1 MSTKEEGMA
10 ATATREEIEGR
21 VFKALEEFGAEPDQ
35 IGPDAEF
42 EAMDVDSLDLV
53 ELAQIVEDEY
63 GVQLKGEDMEG
74 VTTVRQ
80 AVDLVMSKLG

>member
-1 MSTKEEGMA
+1 MA

-21 VFKALEEFGAEPDQ
+21 VFEALEEFGAESDA
-35 IGPDAEF
+35 ITPDAEF
-42 EAMDVDSLDLV
+42 ETLDVDSLDLV
-53 ELAQIVEDEY
+53 ELAQIVEDDY

-74 VTTVRQ
+74 VTNVRQ

>member
-1 MSTKEEGMA
+1 MA
-10 ATATREEIEGR
+10 ATATREEIEQR
-21 VFKALEEFGAEPDQ
+21 VFKALEEFGAEPEQ
-35 IGPDAEF
+35 INADAEF

>member
-1 MSTKEEGMA
+1 MST
-10 ATATREEIEGR
+10 TATRQEIEQR

-35 IGPDAEF
+35 INPDAEF

-53 ELAQIVEDEY
+53 ELAQIVEEEY

-74 VTTVRQ
+74 VKTVSQ
-80 AVDLVMSKLG
+80 AVDLVTSKLP

>member
-1 MSTKEEGMA
+1 MA

-21 VFKALEEFGAEPDQ
+21 VFEALEEFGAESDA
-35 IGPDAEF
+35 ITPDAEF
-42 EAMDVDSLDLV
+42 ESLDVDSLDLV
-53 ELAQIVEDEY
+53 ELAQIVEDDY

-74 VTTVRQ
+74 VKTVRQ